1 MRRRIARLLAAL
13 LALAVAAAPA
23 AQAAGGDFSDHAA
36 GTSGSEFLNLDVD
49 ARGMA
54 MGGAYS
60 ALTNDAYAMYWNPA
74 GLALVPRASLG
85 AMHNEYLA
93 DIRFQY
99 LSYAQRVNESSVLAG
114 AVRYMD
120 AGAIDNTDL
129 NGNRIGTFR
138 PRNYVYE
145 LGWGQSIGDLTDAE
159 RDITM
164 GVTMRYL
171 HSDLV
176 AHASGWAGDIGM
188 QAHYTDTFMPFNV
201 SAVVQNLG
209 RGQKFDAVRDTLPF
223 RGKLGASLQPRP
235 FLSLALEGVFPIS
248 AAPHLALGTELM
260 VETSHRA
267 KAFLRAGFSSRTAFS
282 GLDGIRGVTAGFGV
296 KLADFSVDYAFQP
309 MGILGNT
316 HRVGLTWSL
325 PSKHSR
331 RFRER

>member
-1 MRRRIARLLAAL
+1 MNPAAARLLAAV
-13 LALAVAAAPA
+13 LALSVAAAPPA
-23 AQAAGGDFSDHAA
+23 RAAGGDFSEHAA
-36 GTSGSEFLNLDVD
+36 GTAGSEFLNLDVD

-60 ALTNDAYAMYWNPA
+60 AQTNDAYAMYWNPA

-85 AMHNEYLA
+85 AMHTEYLA

-99 LSYAQRVNESSVLAG
+99 LSYAQRVNENSVLAG
-114 AVRYMD
+114 AVRYLD
-120 AGAIDNTDL
+120 GGAIDNTDL

-138 PRNYVYE
+138 PRSYVYE
-145 LGWGQSIGDLTDAE
+145 MGWGQSIGDLTDAE

-164 GVTMRYL
+164 GVSVRYL
-171 HSDLV
+171 HTDLI

-188 QAHYTDTFMPFNV
+188 QAHYTDTFMPFNL

-223 RGKLGASLQPRP
+223 RGKLGASIQPRP
-235 FLSLALEGVFPIS
+235 FLSLAVEGNFPVS
-248 AAPHLALGTELM
+248 AAPYLATGAELTID
-260 VETSHRA
+260 TSHRA
-267 KAFLRAGFSSRTAFS
+267 KAFLRAGFNTRTAFS
-282 GLDGIRGVTAGFGV
+282 GLEGIRGVTAGFGV
-296 KLADFSVDYAFQP
+296 KVADFSVDYAFMP

-316 HRVGLTWSL
+316 HRIGLTWSL